1 MLKWIVEKAKR
12 LKTNLTSLDAQ
23 PIGKAALVVIVF
35 LDLFILISIFDGLA
49 DHTNQLTAPEDRI
62 PQYCRDIVIDSAW
75 SSAARLR
82 NIARV
87 TAEYRNAYYAPDER
101 ETRKEQHAVCAP
113 IAHLMRQIRK
123 DEGLSTN
130 LKTTLELER
139 ESAALRSELE
149 RVKGAYD
156 TALLEAAVE
165 RRQGPANIGAIKKEM
180 ADKTGALNE
189 ATRKLALLE
198 SAIVQDARVRELF
211 RLLDGISEA
220 DRIALRDDLRRMN
233 FWYPVQRL
241 GMEML
246 FLLPL
251 FVAFYYW
258 NARSIAR
265 QRPFQT
271 LVSSHLVVVALIPVF
286 FKIVELIYDIVPKKL
301 LKHVIELLESL
312 KLVALW
318 HYLLMGM
325 AVVAALA
332 LIYLFQKK
340 LFSRDKAIERRIAKG
355 LCQNCNQRLPA
366 GSAACPLCGFVQYR
380 TCRHCGGSTHVYGK
394 FCKECGRAS
403 DLNIAEAPS

>member
-1 MLKWIVEKAKR
+1 MLKSIIEKAKG

-49 DHTNQLTAPEDRI
+49 DHTHQLAAPDDHI
-62 PQYCRDIVIDSAW
+62 PQYCRDIVIDSRW
-75 SSAARLR
+75 GHAARLR
-82 NIARV
+82 SLARV

-101 ETRKEQHAVCAP
+101 EIRKEQHTICAP
-113 IAHLMRQIRK
+113 IARLMRQIRE

-139 ESAALRSELE
+139 ESAVLRSELE

-156 TALLEAAVE
+156 TALLEVAAE
-165 RRQGPANIGAIKKEM
+165 RRQGPANIGAIKKEIT
-180 ADKTGALNE
+180 DKTGALNE
-189 ATRKLALLE
+189 STRKLALLE
-198 SAIVQDARVRELF
+198 SALAQDRRVKELF
-211 RLLDGISEA
+211 MLLDGISEA
-220 DRIALRDDLRRMN
+220 HRIALRDDLRRLN

-251 FVAFYYW
+251 FVAFYFW

-265 QRPFQT
+265 RRPFQT
-271 LVSSHLVVVALIPVF
+271 LVSSHLVVIALIPVF
-286 FKIVELIYDIVPKKL
+286 LKIVELIYDIIPKKL
-301 LKHVIELLESL
+301 LKHIMELLESL

-318 HYLLMGM
+318 HYLLMSV

-340 LFSRDKAIERRIAKG
+340 LFSRDKLIERRIAKG
-355 LCQNCNQRLPA
+355 LCQNCNQRLPM

-380 TCRHCGGSTHVYGK
+380 SCRHCGSSTHVYGR
-394 FCKECGRAS
+394 FCKECGQ
-403 DLNIAEAPS
+403 LEVTVN